1 MATGPTTVETMQ
13 AAAGTRVA
21 ANGTSAAL
29 RALREH
35 WPEYAIEAWALG
47 TFMVSAAVFA
57 TLLEYPGSPVHQAIV
72 DADLRRVLG
81 GVAMGLTAIALIY
94 SPWGQRSG
102 AHMNPAVTLTF
113 LRLGKVRGW
122 DALFYALAQFAG
134 GTLGMIAAFGV
145 LGDALARPPVSFA
158 LTQPGAAGPWVAL
171 AAEFAI
177 SCLMML
183 VILGVSSN
191 ARLAKYAGLCAGLL
205 VATFISLEA
214 PLSGMS
220 MNPARSF
227 ASALP
232 GGDWNAY
239 WIYLLAPVAGM
250 QCGALL
256 HAGLPGRRQVHC
268 AKLMHGERQR
278 CIHCGY
284 VPPAHQGEST

>member
-1 MATGPTTVETMQ
+1 MATRPATIEAMSS
-13 AAAGTRVA
+13 AAGVR
-21 ANGTSAAL
+21 GAL

-57 TLLEYPGSPVHQAIV
+57 TLFESPGSPLHQAIA
-72 DADLRRVLG
+72 DADLRRVLIG
-81 GVAMGLTAIALIY
+81 IAMGLTAIALIY

-102 AHMNPAVTLTF
+102 AHMNPAVTLSF

-122 DALFYALAQFAG
+122 DAFFYSVAQFAG
-134 GTLGMIAAFGV
+134 GALGVVAAFGV
-145 LGDALARPPVSFA
+145 LGPALALPPVRFA
-158 LTQPGAAGPWVAL
+158 VTQPGATGPWVAL

-177 SCLMML
+177 SSIMML
-183 VILGVSSN
+183 VVLTVSSHP
-191 ARLAKYAGLCAGLL
+191 RLAKFTGACAGLL
-205 VATFISLEA
+205 VATFIAIEA

-232 GGDWNAY
+232 GGTWSVY
-239 WIYLLAPVAGM
+239 WIYVLGPVAGM
-250 QCGALL
+250 QFGALL
-256 HAGLPGRRQVHC
+256 HLRLARRQAPC
-268 AKLMHGERQR
+268 AKLMHGVRQR

-284 VPPAHQGEST
+284 EPPKRTGELE